1 MISTRPFD
9 AYLDTLTEVAVLLPN
24 HYYSGKS
31 SAFYIENGGSVTKM
45 DILDVNEFDTMVKY
59 TCRVKEIPE
68 FGRQH
73 VILDERLMR
82 TDLQIGGVIRTEEFD
97 NLFYYKGELGSIY
110 SPEQT
115 SFRVW
120 APTAT
125 EAFVKFKETADSP
138 LRYVPMKRGPSG
150 TFQAELAEDA
160 EGYFYHY
167 QVRINNVW
175 HEAVDPYAKMVS
187 VHSEWARVVDDEKMK
202 VPKYE
207 LPPFSSPL
215 DAIIYEASI
224 RDLSSQRESGIKR
237 RGLYLGLTEEGT
249 QSPDGQPTGLDYV
262 ASLGVTHVELL
273 PFFDYFGVSDID
285 FSANYNWGYNPLFFN
300 VPEGSFS
307 TDPVDLYARAV
318 ELKQMIE
325 AFHKKGLR
333 VIMDVVYNHVF
344 VRETSSFERL
354 VPGYFFRQGLDGM
367 PSNGSGCGNDFAS
380 ERKMGRKFI
389 LDSLQYWIDAYHID
403 GFRFDLMGLIDVGT
417 IQQAA
422 ALIRRNK
429 PGAVILGEG
438 WDLNTALPSE
448 KKASIQNE
456 QELRDIAF
464 FNDRFRDSVKGNTFQ
479 LFEPGF
485 AFGNSQ
491 FLDNAFAA
499 LTANVGCAGIDRLFH
514 SPAQSVNYVECHDN
528 YTLWDKLEACFPG
541 DAELNRK
548 KHLLATSFVLLSQGI
563 PFLHAGQEFCRTKY
577 GVENS
582 YTSSD
587 MINQMDW
594 RRRSEYIDHVHY
606 VKGLIELR
614 KSSGAFRMRTEE
626 AICHHMIKWPSNSD
640 TLTVWLK
647 DVGSYGKW
655 NDIVIS
661 FNAGGT
667 VSSFGLPD
675 GAQWNQIV
683 SGTQSGIDSIGAA
696 RVDAVVEPF
705 SCAVFVR

>member
-1 MISTRPFD
+1 MISTRPFN
-9 AYLDTLTEVAVLLPN
+9 AYLDTLTEVAVLLPT

-31 SAFYIENGGSVTKM
+31 SVFYIESGGNVTKM
-45 DILDVNEFDTMVKY
+45 DIVDVKEFDAMVKY
-59 TCRVKEIPE
+59 TCRVKEMPE
-68 FGRQH
+68 FGREH

-82 TDLQIGGVIRTEEFD
+82 TDLQIGGVVRTEEFD
-97 NLFYYKGELGSIY
+97 QLFYYEGELGSQY
-110 SPEQT
+110 SPDKT
-115 SFRVW
+115 FFRLW

-125 EAFVKFKETADSP
+125 EAFVKFKETADSS
-138 LRYVPMKRGPSG
+138 LRYMTMTRGPSG
-150 TFQAELAEDA
+150 TFEAELEEDA

-175 HEAVDPYAKMVS
+175 HEAVDPYARMVS
-187 VHSEWARVVDDEKMK
+187 VHSEWTRVVDDEKMK
-202 VPKYE
+202 VPQHH

-224 RDLSSQRESGIKR
+224 RDLSSQRESGITN
-237 RGLYLGLTEEGT
+237 RGMYLGLTEEGT

-262 ASLGVTHVELL
+262 ASLGVTHIELL
-273 PFFDYFGVSDID
+273 PFFDYFGVSDLD
-285 FSANYNWGYNPLFFN
+285 FSVNYNWGYNPLFFN

-307 TDPVDLYARAV
+307 TDPAGLYARSV
-318 ELKQMIE
+318 ELKRMIE
-325 AFHKKGLR
+325 AFHEKGLR

-354 VPGYFFRQGLDGM
+354 VPGYFFRQGPDGM
-367 PSNGSGCGNDFAS
+367 PSNGSGCGNDFAT

-389 LDSLQYWIDAYHID
+389 LDSLQYWLDAYNID
-403 GFRFDLMGLIDVGT
+403 GFRFDLMGLIDT
-417 IQQAA
+417 ETMQQAEA
-422 ALIRRNK
+422 CIRRKK
-429 PGAVILGEG
+429 PGAVVLGEG

-448 KKASIQNE
+448 KKSIIRNE
-456 QELRDIAF
+456 QALKDVAF
-464 FNDRFRDSVKGNTFQ
+464 FNDRFRDSIKGSTFQ

-491 FLDNAFAA
+491 LLDQAFAA
-499 LTANVGCAGIDRLFH
+499 FTANVGCAGIERLFH

-541 DAELNRK
+541 DTEINKK
-548 KHLLATSFVLLSQGI
+548 KHLLATAFVLLSQGI

-594 RRRSEYIDHVHY
+594 RRRSEFIDHVTY

-614 KSSGAFRMRTEE
+614 KSTGAFRIRTEE
-626 AICHHMIKWPSNSD
+626 AICYHIMKWPSNSD
-640 TLTVWLK
+640 TLTIWLK
-647 DVGSYGKW
+647 DVGAYGEW
-655 NDIVIS
+655 GDIVVS
-661 FNAGGT
+661 FNAGRT
-667 VSSFGLPD
+667 SSSFILPE
-675 GAQWNQIV
+675 GEKWAQIV
-683 SGTQSGIDSIGAA
+683 SDTQAGTTPIKTGLANAA
-696 RVDAVVEPF
+696 VDPH

>member
-1 MISTRPFD
+1 MITTRPFN
-9 AYLDTLTEVAVLLPN
+9 AYLDTLHEVAILLPI

-31 SAFYIENGGSVTKM
+31 AAFYIESGSSVTKM
-45 DILDVNEFDTMVKY
+45 DILKTEEFDTMVKY
-59 TCRVKEIPE
+59 TCRLKDVPDFAHE
-68 FGRQH
+68 H

-82 TDLQIGGVIRTEEFD
+82 TDLQIGGVIRTKEFD
-97 NLFYYKGELGSIY
+97 DLFYYEGELGSLY
-110 SPEQT
+110 TPAQT

-120 APTAT
+120 SPTAT
-125 EAFVKFKETADSP
+125 EAFVKYKETSISP
-138 LRYVPMKRGPSG
+138 LKYVPMKRSVSG
-150 TFQAELAEDA
+150 TFEAELNENA

-187 VHSEWARVVDDEKMK
+187 VHSEWARVVDDEKLA
-202 VPKYE
+202 VARHE

-215 DAIIYEASI
+215 DAVIYEASI
-224 RDLSSQRESGIKR
+224 RDLSSQPESGIKH
-237 RGLYLGLTEEGT
+237 RGLFLGLTEEGT
-249 QSPDGQPTGLDYV
+249 QSPDGKPTGLDYM

-273 PFFDYFGVSDID
+273 PFFDFFGVSDID
-285 FSANYNWGYNPLFFN
+285 FSANYNWGYNPLYFN

-307 TDPVDLYARAV
+307 TDPAHLYTRAT
-318 ELKQMIE
+318 ELKEMIR

-354 VPGYFFRQGLDGM
+354 VPGYFFRQGHDGQ

-380 ERKMGRKFI
+380 ERKMARKFI
-389 LDSLQYWIDAYHID
+389 LDSLEYWLESYHLD
-403 GFRFDLMGLIDVGT
+403 GFRFDLMGLIDVET
-417 IQQAA
+417 MKQAA
-422 ALIRRNK
+422 ERILRKK
-429 PGAVILGEG
+429 PDAIILGEG
-438 WDLNTALPSE
+438 WDLNTALPPEQRST
-448 KKASIQNE
+448 IQNHSS
-456 QELRDIAF
+456 LKDIAF
-464 FNDRFRDSVKGNTFQ
+464 FNDRFRDSVKGSTFQ

-491 FLDNAFAA
+491 LMDQAFAA
-499 LTANVGCAGIDRLFH
+499 LTANAGCAGSERLFH

-541 DAELNRK
+541 ETAINRK
-548 KHLLATSFVLLSQGI
+548 KHTLATAFVLLSQGI

-594 RRRSEYIDHVHY
+594 RRRGEFFDHVQY
-606 VKGLIELR
+606 VKGLIQLR
-614 KSSGAFRMRTEE
+614 HASGAFRMRTEE
-626 AICHHMIKWPSNSD
+626 AICHHIVKWPSNAD

-647 DVGSYGKW
+647 DVASYGGW
-655 NDIVIS
+655 RDLVIS
-661 FNAGGT
+661 FNAGG
-667 VSSFGLPD
+667 VQSRFVLPE
-675 GAQWNQIV
+675 GIAWNQVV
-683 SGTQSGIDSIGAA
+683 SGEYAGTDILQHNVAEAS
-696 RVDAVVEPF
+696 VDPF